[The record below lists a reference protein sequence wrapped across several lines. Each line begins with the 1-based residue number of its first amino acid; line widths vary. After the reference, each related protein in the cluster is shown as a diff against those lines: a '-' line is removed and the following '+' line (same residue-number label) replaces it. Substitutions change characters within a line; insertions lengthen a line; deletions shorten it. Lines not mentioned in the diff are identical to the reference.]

1 MGSANENCKICMGEG
16 VVQNDLTPPHPPTY
30 RRCECVLRQDILNNV
45 ERGMKGLTKVSPLSS
60 PSPLLGKENSNIWIS
75 SGGAF
80 LSHLRYVAIRQPP
93 TWSFKI
99 ASDAELV
106 TAWLGSIALKGQ
118 DILDPD
124 AYLVSTKFITIT
136 DLVTPPDLLVIRM
149 GIKVARNQA
158 SSEVLA
164 EAINTRIHEG
174 KPTWLWDEPNYPLNP
189 GHMFWSDQVG
199 LSISGWQKLVLAE
212 LDKTKVPRVVGN
224 SSGVSPVSGS
234 PNFKKSLRGQK

>member
-1 MGSANENCKICMGEG
+1 MGSASENCKICMGEG
-16 VVQNDLTPPHPPTY
+16 VVQNEPLPPHPPTY
-30 RRCECVLRQDILNNV
+30 RRCDCVLRKDIINNV
-45 ERGMKGLTKVSPLSS
+45 ERGMKGLTKMPVLSS
-60 PSPLLGKENSNIWIS
+60 PSPLLGKECDNVWIS
-75 SGGAF
+75 CGQSF

-93 TWSFKI
+93 TWFLRV

-118 DILDPD
+118 DILDAD
-124 AYLVSTKFITIT
+124 AYLVSTKYITIT

-164 EAINTRIHEG
+164 EAINTRVHEG
-174 KPTWLWDEPNYPLNP
+174 KPTWLWDDPAYPLNP

-199 LSISGWQKLVLAE
+199 HTISDWSRLSISD
-212 LDKTKVPRVVGN
+212 LDRPKPQRVVGN
-224 SSGVSPVSGS
+224 SSN
-234 PNFKKSLRGQK
+234 PNPASSAPNAKKSLRG